1 MAANDWRWKRTF
13 YKYNTDDSA
22 FLGIKSSDAD
32 KWGNDDKSN
41 RTPYYFADETISHL
55 PDCNSK
61 TLRAGSDTAIASTC
75 SKAAKNNA
83 GDDSSDGNGSGATF
97 DMTIND
103 SNTVTALTINS
114 GGSGYGVEDRILIPH
129 TTTFNGGALGNG
141 SDNANFGYVDFAVK
155 SVDGSG
161 AITAIKRKWS
171 NDDKTVLLQV
181 LHGHNKALCASAF
194 PLTTFSDT
202 DDADTK
208 LGLDGAVYVWAE
220 CSAVSKALVDS
231 GKGLEITMTFAS
243 ESAQTTFKNRVDA
256 GAHPTGV
263 YAENDT
269 FDH

>member
-1 MAANDWRWKRTF
+1 MAANDWKWKRTF

-22 FLGIKSSDAD
+22 FLGIKANDTD
-32 KWGNDDKSN
+32 KWGNDDKSD
-41 RTPYYFADETISHL
+41 RTPYYFADGDSVL
-55 PDCNSK
+55 VDCTNK
-61 TLRAGSDTAIASTC
+61 TLRAGSGTGIASTVHPNP
-75 SKAAKNNA
+75 KNNA
-83 GDDSSDGNGSGATF
+83 SEDSSDGNGSGATF

-103 SNTVTALTINS
+103 SNTVTALSINS

-141 SDNANFGYVDFAVK
+141 GDNANHGYVDFAVK

-171 NDDKTVLLQV
+171 VDSKTDLMQT
-181 LHGHNKALCASAF
+181 LHGYSKALCASAF
-194 PLTTFSDT
+194 PLTVFSDT

-231 GKGLEITMTFAS
+231 GKGLEITMSFAS

-256 GAHPTGV
+256 GAHPTAV